1 MAMDS
6 LYGNGLL
13 TLWLAFS
20 RQSCFD
26 GRMAAEPADVDKEI
40 TDLYHHLLA
49 AWNARDA
56 SGMAALF
63 HDDGSVVGFDGSQM
77 NGRATISAEL
87 GDIFAKYPTAT
98 FVGLIREI
106 RSLGPE
112 GALLRAE
119 VGMVPRDLADINP
132 ALNAIQSLVAV
143 RLHSGVWRIALF
155 QNTPAAFHGRPELSE
170 KLTEELRA
178 EVQRLHSHPHAHSS
192 SQTVS

>member
-1 MAMDS
+1 MEGMATDPS
-6 LYGNGLL
+6 NIEEV
-13 TLWLAFS
+13 
-20 RQSCFD
+20 R
-26 GRMAAEPADVDKEI
+26 EI

-77 NGRATISAEL
+77 NGRAAISAEL
-87 GDIFAKYPTAT
+87 GDIFAKYPTAA

-106 RSLGPE
+106 RSLGTE
-112 GALLRAE
+112 GVLLSAGA
-119 VGMVPRDLADINP
+119 GMVPRDLTDINP

-143 RLHSGVWRIALF
+143 RLPSGVWRIALF
-155 QNTPAAFHGRPELSE
+155 QNTPAAYHGRPELSE

-178 EVQRLHSHPHAHSS
+178 EVQRLHSNPHAHSQPYTAS
-192 SQTVS
+192 

>member
-1 MAMDS
+1 MD
-6 LYGNGLL
+6 
-13 TLWLAFS
+13 
-20 RQSCFD
+20 D
-26 GRMAAEPADVDKEI
+26 GMPAAPADGDVNKEI

-63 HDDGSVVGFDGSQM
+63 HGDGSVVGFDGSQM
-77 NGRATISAEL
+77 NGRAAIAAEL
-87 GDIFAKYPTAT
+87 GDIFARYPTAA

-106 RSLGPE
+106 RALGPE
-112 GALLRAE
+112 GVLLRAE

-143 RLHSGVWRIALF
+143 RLPSGVWRIALF

-170 KLTEELRA
+170 RLTEELRA
-178 EVQRLHSHPHAHSS
+178 EVQRLHSNPHAHSQPPTAS
-192 SQTVS
+192 